1 MKGTIRIRW
10 VVPTLLVAAGAC
22 MSADWP
28 LEGTMTSA
36 FGFRW
41 QGGPDVH
48 RGVDISVP
56 DGTPVRAMEDAS
68 VRFAG
73 VMSGYGTVIWLDH
86 GRDVLSVYAHLRKAM
101 VREGARVRKGQVI
114 AESGRSGNAS
124 GPHLH
129 FEVWRSGKE
138 QDPVRALG
146 GFPTPLRVGDAGGTS

>member
-1 MKGTIRIRW
+1 MLRAGRVIA
-10 VVPTLLVAAGAC
+10 VACLLGVGVTAC

-36 FGFRW
+36 FGIRW

-56 DGTPVRAMEDAS
+56 DGTPVRAMEDAY

-73 VMSGYGTVIWLDH
+73 VMRGYGTVVWLDH
-86 GRDVLSVYAHLRKAM
+86 GRDILSVYAHLRRAI
-101 VREGARVRKGQVI
+101 VSEGARVQKGQVI
-114 AESGRSGNAS
+114 AESGRSGNAW

-129 FEVWRSGKE
+129 FEVWQSGKE

-146 GFPTPLRVGDAGGTS
+146 GFPTRSAPAGGRP